1 MLDLNALDVDEIAA
15 ALSDQTDHEHR
26 WVIDPRTGEI
36 AFWPLTPAS
45 TARTRSISVRW
56 TFSRSIRSRRASGT
70 RTWLSSHSRSATP
83 LQGSGCLERCLAE
96 ARSVGSRTSCTRS
109 TRTWCRCGRRYVTP
123 ALNVEQSDGFSTRDL
138 FERRRRNY
146 TAGGADLKSVMD
158 RMGHSQI
165 QTTQIYLHILSD

>member
-1 MLDLNALDVDEIAA
+1 MRRTCTTDPLPSRVWYSHMADFAQQVSNAA
-15 ALSDQTDHEHR
+15 AGQRLARALS
-26 WVIDPRTGEI
+26 G
-36 AFWPLTPAS
+36 
-45 TARTRSISVRW
+45 
-56 TFSRSIRSRRASGT
+56 RRAFRRFSNELYEDYPDQVSVC
-70 RTWLSSHSRSATP
+70 RRSM
-83 LQGSGCLERCLAE
+83 
-96 ARSVGSRTSCTRS
+96 
-109 TRTWCRCGRRYVTP
+109 TP